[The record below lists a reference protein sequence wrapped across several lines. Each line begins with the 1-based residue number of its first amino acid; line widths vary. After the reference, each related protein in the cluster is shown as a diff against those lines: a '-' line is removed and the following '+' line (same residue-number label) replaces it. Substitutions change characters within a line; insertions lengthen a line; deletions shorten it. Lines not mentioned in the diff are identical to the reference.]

1 MPSSKALF
9 LLTAGVT
16 TIFVITVLAMV
27 AMLIGQPNAPIN
39 VWFNVHGATVLTVE
53 VISIGVFGMAAMIV
67 DRSETLCEMRNRPP
81 KTEVVREASTE
92 DSTQKIPL
100 DS

>member
-16 TIFVITVLAMV
+16 TVFVITVLAMV

-53 VISIGVFGMAAMIV
+53 VLSIGVFGMAAMVV
-67 DRSETLCEMRNRPP
+67 DRRETLRELRDRP
-81 KTEVVREASTE
+81 
-92 DSTQKIPL
+92 TQKAALRDASSDKFVKKDPL